1 MAHCNILLSYII
13 NRVWID
19 IVMVFLFSLA
29 LIFIMFYGIKLYRA
43 TKKSIPLVAEA
54 SKKYFIILIVLTMT
68 QMFVRLVFM
77 SIMNVDKLKL
87 S

>member
-1 MAHCNILLSYII
+1 MVILYST
-13 NRVWID
+13 
-19 IVMVFLFSLA
+19 A
-29 LIFIMFYGIKLYRA
+29 LISVLFFGIKLYRA

-54 SKKYFIILIVLTMT
+54 SKKYFIILIALTIT

-77 SIMNVDKLKL
+77 SMMNVDKLKL